1 MTRRAWGYL
10 EGSVSIVLN
19 TALFAAKLWLGAAC
33 GSLAIVADAWHTLS
47 DSLTSAVVIL
57 GFWVSGR
64 PADDKHPFGHGRAE
78 LVAAIVI
85 GTLLAVVAF
94 FFLHESI
101 LKLRHPERYPAA
113 RFGTAAAALFL
124 VSVVVKEAMARFSI
138 WAGGKTASAALVAD
152 GWHHRSDAVASALIL
167 AGGLFGGRLGW
178 IDGAMGAAVSLLI
191 GYAAY
196 DVLRSASSLSMGEA
210 PAPDLERRVMEI
222 VADAAPEVAHAHH
235 LHAHAY
241 GDHLELTL
249 HLGFPPRMS
258 IEEAHAISGRV
269 KQALKRRLDVESTT
283 HLEPLH
289 SAGQNTVD
297 TPRGRGV

>member
-178 IDGAMGAAVSLLI
+178 IDGAMGAAVSFS
-191 GYAAY
+191 
-196 DVLRSASSLSMGEA
+196 SATPRTTCSGPP
-210 PAPDLERRVMEI
+210 PASPW
-222 VADAAPEVAHAHH
+222 A
-235 LHAHAY
+235 
-241 GDHLELTL
+241 
-249 HLGFPPRMS
+249 
-258 IEEAHAISGRV
+258 
-269 KQALKRRLDVESTT
+269 RRLPPTS
-283 HLEPLH
+283 
-289 SAGQNTVD
+289 SAASWRSSP
-297 TPRGRGV
+297 TPRPRSPTRTTSTHTPTGTTSS